1 MTDIFITLFWFA
13 AMFALGTGLGFYLAW
28 SKKPKY
34 PLVGTLFIN
43 HNDPAKELMTFNFN
57 RWSDEI
63 ETMGYILFNVQ
74 TDKDEDS
81 NPKNSQ
87 GKNF

>member
-1 MTDIFITLFWFA
+1 MTDLIVV
-13 AMFALGTGLGFYLAW
+13 LGFLAVFVLGVVLGVFL
-28 SKKPKY
+28 SKRPKY

-63 ETMGYILFNVQ
+63 ESMGYILFNVQ

-87 GKNF
+87 GENF

>member
-1 MTDIFITLFWFA
+1 MTDSAVLLVGLLAVFVLGVILGIFL
-13 AMFALGTGLGFYLAW
+13 
-28 SKKPKY
+28 SKRPKY

-43 HNDPAKELMTFNFN
+43 HNDPAKELMTFRFS

-63 ETMGYILFNVQ
+63 ESMGYILLSVQ
-74 TDKDEDS
+74 TDKDQDT

-87 GKNF
+87 GENF